1 MRLPELQRILIEGAR
16 RQERAAARSRRGSR
30 VSRLG
35 GRRALMVA
43 LALVLV
49 GGATAGAVIS
59 SSRSRPLSGTLPHG
73 LSNAGPSHYRISV
86 FPYMAV
92 GWSGWCSS
100 VVFNSDRSR
109 EATDYGCNPVESSGP
124 LVAGGDEFG
133 DQSGEYSYGVV
144 SDAVAYIRLSSGA
157 TLTPASSPRL
167 PPGTRAYFTAA
178 PQSDER
184 PLFRPVRLFD
194 AAGTQLVQ
202 PLISREDAVEHLPQL
217 PVNPYRPGSARCAVR
232 IAPAAHLAASSE
244 TVTPPVPWSR
254 HQTGAFLACANATFA
269 LNTTK
274 LGVAVLVNA
283 SDPAQAAPALPELA
297 PDAAHPGVL
306 AGHELGSIGFPQGS
320 GVADFGGGQAFNT
333 PTRHQQFA
341 DHDVSARRAGE
352 GWIVVEGGTS
362 AQRALLLAHLSTAA

>member
-16 RQERAAARSRRGSR
+16 RQERMAAGTRRRSRA
-30 VSRLG
+30 SRLG

-59 SSRSRPLSGTLPHG
+59 SSRSRPLSGTLPQG
-73 LSNAGPSHYRISV
+73 PSNAGPSHYRISV

-124 LVAGGDEFG
+124 FVAGGHQFG
-133 DQSGEYSYGVV
+133 DPAGEYSYGIV
-144 SDAVAYIRLSSGA
+144 SDAVAYLRLSSGA
-157 TLTPASSPRL
+157 TLTPVSSPRL
-167 PPGTRAYFTAA
+167 PPGTLAYFTFER
-178 PQSDER
+178 QSDKP
-184 PLFRPVRLFD
+184 PLFKPVRLFN
-194 AAGTQLVQ
+194 ASGAQLAQ
-202 PLISREDAVEHLPQL
+202 PVISREDAVEHLPQL
-217 PVNPYRPGSARCAVR
+217 AVNPYRPGSARCAVH
-232 IAPAAHLAASSE
+232 IAPAAHLVAFGE
-244 TVTPPVPWSR
+244 TVTPPLAWPR
-254 HQTGAFLACANATFA
+254 HQAGAFLACANATFE
-269 LNTTK
+269 LNATR

-283 SDPAQAAPALPELA
+283 SDPAQPAPALPELQ
-297 PDAAHPGVL
+297 PDPGHPGVL
-306 AGHELGSIGFPQGS
+306 TGHELGNIGFHQGFS
-320 GVADFGGGQAFNT
+320 VADFGGGQAFNT

-341 DHDVSARRAGE
+341 DHDVSARRVGE
-352 GWIVVEGGTS
+352 GWIVVEGGTA